1 MRRSG
6 FTLLEVLAALAIFA
20 LAAIVL
26 GGAYVNVLMGYEHAE
41 RATPVDADVQSCR
54 EILFREP
61 DLEKVEEGDDLETVD
76 GRQIMW
82 RAIVA
87 PTEIADLFDVTFEV
101 MIRGGSGRK
110 DELRREQFRMLRP
123 TWSEDDERETLR

>member
-1 MRRSG
+1 MCS
-6 FTLLEVLAALAIFA
+6 LA
-20 LAAIVL
+20 
-26 GGAYVNVLMGYEHAE
+26 
-41 RATPVDADVQSCR
+41 R